1 VKNFDVLLLGLFG
14 AVKGRLLFF
23 FGIKFAG
30 FLETS
35 ISPKT
40 LFDYELFL
48 LQENEIIPNRD
59 RLATGCIFCSL

>member
-1 VKNFDVLLLGLFG
+1 MAKVKVLEEIEREFIVLLLGLFG

-23 FGIKFAG
+23 FGMKFAG

-40 LFDYELFL
+40 LL
-48 LQENEIIPNRD
+48 
-59 RLATGCIFCSL
+59 